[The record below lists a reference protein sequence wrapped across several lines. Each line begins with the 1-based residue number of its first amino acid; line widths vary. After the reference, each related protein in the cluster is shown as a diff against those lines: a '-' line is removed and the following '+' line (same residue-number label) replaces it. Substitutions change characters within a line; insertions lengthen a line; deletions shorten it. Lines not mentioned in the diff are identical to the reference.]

1 MVAGATTLEELGPV
15 QLRVM
20 MGDDVGQQMNC
31 LAERGLMH
39 KQPHMPSVSG
49 AAQLDS
55 AARIHRTGS
64 VGNAVNAINEPACG
78 RMLF

>member
-20 MGDDVGQQMNC
+20 LGDDMQQMNW
-31 LAERGLMH
+31 LAERGLVH

-49 AAQLDS
+49 AVQLGS

-64 VGNAVNAINEPACG
+64 VGNAINAINEPACG
-78 RMLF
+78 RVLF

>member
-1 MVAGATTLEELGPV
+1 
-15 QLRVM
+15 
-20 MGDDVGQQMNC
+20 
-31 LAERGLMH
+31 MH